1 MPPLVL
7 DKVSTK
13 DIYRRKLEVKPP
25 WHVVVEGILA
35 GRVLSVDG
43 MTFETADR
51 QA

>member
-7 DKVSTK
+7 DKVSAK
-13 DIYRRKLEVKPP
+13 DIYRRKVEVELP
-25 WHVVVEGILA
+25 WHVVVERILA

-43 MTFETADR
+43 MAFEAADR